1 MIDISQN
8 LSGREK
14 VSNTEECSLEKS
26 NLVEIF
32 EKGVRGEIPDMTKQ
46 DWELVY
52 YLVNESIKTNR
63 AQACREQYVQLRR
76 DGKLN
81 F

>member
-1 MIDISQN
+1 MSNI
-8 LSGREK
+8 EK
-14 VSNTEECSLEKS
+14 CNLEKY

-32 EKGVRGEIPDMTKQ
+32 EKGIRGEITNMTKE

-76 DGKLN
+76 DGKINYLEESW
-81 F
+81 

>member
-1 MIDISQN
+1 MSD
-8 LSGREK
+8 
-14 VSNTEECSLEKS
+14 LEKCDLEKY

-32 EKGVRGEIPDMTKQ
+32 EKGVRGEIPNMTKQ

-63 AQACREQYVQLRR
+63 TQACREQYVQLRR

-81 F
+81 FLEESW

>member
-1 MIDISQN
+1 MQ
-8 LSGREK
+8 LSG
-14 VSNTEECSLEKS
+14 LEKY

-32 EKGVRGEIPDMTKQ
+32 EKGIKGEIPDMTKQ

-63 AQACREQYVQLRR
+63 TQACREQYVQLRR

-81 F
+81 FLEESW

>member
-1 MIDISQN
+1 MSS
-8 LSGREK
+8 L
-14 VSNTEECSLEKS
+14 EECNLEKY

-32 EKGVRGEIPDMTKQ
+32 EKGISGEIPNMTKQ

-63 AQACREQYVQLRR
+63 VQACREQYVQLRR
-76 DGKLN
+76 DGSLISSNLN
-81 F
+81 FLEESW